1 MDEAELL
8 IKIDNLEKRVET
20 LEKQISTITKI
31 NQSERVKEYIASAE
45 KAGKIAKLLDAA
57 TDKKINDSSIGNA
70 TISDVLSNSPIMG
83 KIDTAKEFVADVD
96 SDVEKQIRE
105 NNDEANKYDWD
116 TLFEYEKV
124 DDQIII
130 KKYIGFDDLD
140 VVEIPDRISY
150 LDVTKIGEKAFE
162 NCKNLKKVI
171 LPKHIVSIGRDAFKG
186 SGLNSIMLPNGIK
199 AIGEMAF
206 AWTCLEQIEIPS
218 TLLKIS
224 KSMFLN
230 TDLKKV
236 DISDGVKCIEDDA
249 FYGFGDIEKLGC
261 KKYVSIRIPNSV
273 EKICECNTGIFGK
286 FGSYKI
292 VFFCNAGSKAMRYA
306 RRFGIPVKRYEEFD
320 LLEE

>member
-1 MDEAELL
+1 MDEEDLI
-8 IKIDNLEKRVET
+8 IKIDNLEKRVES
-20 LEKQISTITKI
+20 LEKQISTIAKI

-45 KAGKIAKLLDAA
+45 KASKIARLLD
-57 TDKKINDSSIGNA
+57 TTVDKKVNDSQMECKTLSSI
-70 TISDVLSNSPIMG
+70 LSGSPIMK
-83 KIDTAKEFVADVD
+83 KIDTAKEFVVD
-96 SDVEKQIRE
+96 IELDVETQIKE
-105 NNDEANKYDWD
+105 NNDQVNKYNWD
-116 TLFEYEKV
+116 KLFEYEKV

-140 VVEIPDRISY
+140 VVEIPDKINY
-150 LDVTKIGEKAFE
+150 LFVTKIGEKAFE
-162 NCKNLKKVI
+162 NCKNIKKVI

-186 SGLNSIMLPNGIK
+186 SGLNLIILPNGIK

-206 AWTCLEQIEIPS
+206 AWTRLEKIEIPS

-249 FYGFGDIEKLGC
+249 FYGFGDIAKLGGE
-261 KKYVSIRIPNSV
+261 KYVSIRIPNSV
-273 EKICECNTGIFGK
+273 EKICEYNTGIFGK

-292 VFFCNAGSKAMRYA
+292 IIFCHAGSKAMRYA

-320 LLEE
+320 LL